1 MMITLCYSQ
10 HIAGMSPEQYLCT
23 HCIVSDRRVQH
34 YKRIFTAAKKKSHPL
49 QAAADCLHGYKELIA
64 AIIDAHFESLSEEE
78 VYKVIDVVC
87 LSPEQT
93 VDFKLFCG
101 VCALTE
107 RMYKDKFM

>member
-1 MMITLCYSQ
+1 MVIHRSQ
-10 HIAGMSPEQYLCT
+10 YTAGMSPERYLST

-34 YKRIFTAAKKKSHPL
+34 YRRVFSAAKKKPYST
-49 QAAADCLHGYKELIA
+49 QATADNHLHGYEELVA

-87 LSPEQT
+87 LSPEQN
-93 VDFKLFCG
+93 VDFTLFCG

-107 RMYKDKFM
+107 RMYRDKFM

>member
-1 MMITLCYSQ
+1 
-10 HIAGMSPEQYLCT
+10 MSPEQYLCT

-34 YKRIFTAAKKKSHPL
+34 YKRIFTAAKKKSWSQQP
-49 QAAADCLHGYKELIA
+49 AADCLRGYEDLVA
-64 AIIDAHFESLSEEE
+64 AIIDAHYDSLSEEE
-78 VYKVIDVVC
+78 IYQVIDVVC

-107 RMYKDKFM
+107 RMYRDKFM

>member
-1 MMITLCYSQ
+1 
-10 HIAGMSPEQYLCT
+10 MSPEQYLCT

-34 YKRIFTAAKKKSHPL
+34 YKRVFTATKKKSHSP
-49 QAAADCLHGYKELIA
+49 ANCLHGHRELVT
-64 AIIDAHFESLSEEE
+64 AIIDAHYDSLTKDE

-87 LSPEQT
+87 LSAEQT

-107 RMYKDKFM
+107 RMYRDKFM